1 MESNKFL
8 LDKAGEK
15 GRFCELSTNET
26 TEKKKKKTEN
36 AIPAVTKK
44 ATNFGLKLFNGTPK
58 SPYKFKETVS

>member
-26 TEKKKKKTEN
+26 TEKKKKQKM
-36 AIPAVTKK
+36 PYQQWQKSH
-44 ATNFGLKLFNGTPK
+44 KLWF
-58 SPYKFKETVS
+58 EII

>member
-15 GRFCELSTNET
+15 GRFCELSTNEI

-44 ATNFGLKLFNGTPK
+44 PQTLVWNYLTVLQNLLTNLKKP
-58 SPYKFKETVS
+58 

>member
-15 GRFCELSTNET
+15 GRFCELSTNEI

-36 AIPAVTKK
+36 AIPAVTKTPQTLVWNYLTVLQNLL
-44 ATNFGLKLFNGTPK
+44 TNLKKP
-58 SPYKFKETVS
+58 